1 MLSDK
6 ELSTQERGSFE
17 LESGIN
23 DGVMFRV
30 IKWKDNSSVLV

>member
-1 MLSDK
+1 MMSDK

-17 LESGIN
+17 LKSGIN

-30 IKWKDNSSVLV
+30 IKWIDNPPVLV